1 MQIWTRSRSA
11 VVRLA
16 RPARVPATLAPRPGR
31 GPTRTPGRQA
41 VVVDDPTHGPCPG
54 RLGDEATVTPL
65 PVPAPAPALA
75 LQQDPAAALFPTV
88 DPQAGPHR
96 GHHPDEAE
104 PAPTTHGTR
113 EAQVP
118 TALGNARRLDQ
129 SHHLESGAILARYR
143 GQLHRLVAELWHP
156 KPDATQTVCRGH
168 RHVVVVEVLAI
179 VLARLV
185 HHRAEEG
192 IRIRCHRLAR
202 HRLVGVAGRLRG
214 VHLGGRGEVARV
226 TISNQGVKKQGLP
239 G

>member
-1 MQIWTRSRSA
+1 MQIRTRSRSA

-16 RPARVPATLAPRPGR
+16 RPAQVPATLAPRPGR

-41 VVVDDPTHGPCPG
+41 VVVDGPTHGLCPG

-65 PVPAPAPALA
+65 PVPAPALA
-75 LQQDPAAALFPTV
+75 LLKQDPAAAPFPTV
-88 DPQAGPHR
+88 DPQAGPYR

-118 TALGNARRLDQ
+118 TAHENARRLDQ
-129 SHHLESGAILARYR
+129 LPHLESGVTLARYR
-143 GQLHRLVAELWHP
+143 GLPHRLDAELRHL
-156 KPDATQTVCRGH
+156 KAGATQIVYHGH
-168 RHVVVVEVLAI
+168 RHVVVVEVLAMI
-179 VLARLV
+179 LARLA

-192 IRIRCHRLAR
+192 IRIRCHGLAR

-214 VHLGGRGEVARV
+214 VHLGERGEVAPV
-226 TISNQGVKKQGLP
+226 TIFSPGIKKQDLHG
-239 G
+239 